1 MIENICI
8 YECLIIFVKKQKN
21 MQIEILLA
29 DYERKLV
36 LQRYSENSILNYK
49 SALKSFLQIAAQKF
63 NSPNE
68 MSVAEIE
75 KYVYWKIEKHAIS
88 PSYQRMIV
96 ASIGK
101 FYQLVVGVDLNL
113 KHLYPS
119 RKIHALPKY
128 LSVNEVKRMIDL
140 TTNQKHK
147 CIIKL
152 LYGCGLRLSE
162 LLNLKI
168 TDIDSGNMVI
178 HIRKSKGN
186 KDRVVMLS
194 NQLLED
200 LRVYFSRYKPKEYLI
215 EGQGGGVYSEK
226 SVQNVVKDAA
236 RRAGIK
242 KQVAPHILRHSFAT
256 HLLENGTDIRYIQQL
271 LGHSSIKTTEIYTH
285 ITDISKSKIKS
296 PLEFL

>member
-1 MIENICI
+1 
-8 YECLIIFVKKQKN
+8 
-21 MQIEILLA
+21 MQIEALLA
-29 DYERKLV
+29 EYERKLV
-36 LQRYSENSILNYK
+36 LQRYSKNSILNYK
-49 SALKSFLQIAAQKF
+49 SAVKSFLQVAEKKF
-63 NSPNE
+63 SSPNE
-68 MSVAEIE
+68 LGVAEIE
-75 KYVYWKIEKHAIS
+75 KYVFWKIDKHAIS
-88 PSYQRMIV
+88 HSYQRMIV
-96 ASIGK
+96 ASVDK
-101 FYQLVVGVDLNL
+101 FYHLVVGVKLNL

-119 RKIHALPKY
+119 RKTHTLPKY
-128 LSVNEVKRMIDL
+128 LSLSEVKRMIDL

-168 TDIDSGNMVI
+168 TDIDSGNMVV
-178 HIRKSKGN
+178 HIRNSKGN

-194 NQLLED
+194 NQLLQD
-200 LRVYFSRYKPKEYLI
+200 LREYFSVYKPKEYLI
-215 EGQGGGVYSEK
+215 EGQGGGLYSDK

-236 RRAGIK
+236 ARAGIK
-242 KQVAPHILRHSFAT
+242 KQVTPHILRHSFAT

>member
-1 MIENICI
+1 
-8 YECLIIFVKKQKN
+8 
-21 MQIEILLA
+21 MQIENLLA
-29 DYERKLV
+29 DFERKLI
-36 LQRYSENSILNYK
+36 LQRYSKNSILNYK
-49 SALKSFLQIAAQKF
+49 SAVKNFLEVVARKF
-63 NSPNE
+63 SNPDE
-68 MSVAEIE
+68 LGVAEIE
-75 KYVYWKIEKHAIS
+75 KYLFWKIDKHAVS
-88 PSYQRMIV
+88 HSYQRMIV
-96 ASIGK
+96 ASIDK
-101 FYQLVVGVDLNL
+101 FYNLVVGVNLNL

-119 RKIHALPKY
+119 RKTHTLPKY
-128 LSVNEVKRMIDL
+128 LNLSEVKRMIEL
-140 TTNQKHK
+140 TTNQKHR

-168 TDIDSGNMVI
+168 TDIDSGNMVV
-178 HIRKSKGN
+178 HIRNSKGN

-200 LRVYFSRYKPKEYLI
+200 LREYFLVYKPVEYLI
-215 EGQGGGVYSEK
+215 EGQRGGLYSEK

-236 RRAGIK
+236 ARAGIK
-242 KQVAPHILRHSFAT
+242 KQVTPHILRHSFAT

-296 PLEFL
+296 PLDFL

>member
-1 MIENICI
+1 
-8 YECLIIFVKKQKN
+8 

-63 NSPNE
+63 SSPNE

-101 FYQLVVGVDLNL
+101 FYQLVVGVELNL

-215 EGQGGGVYSEK
+215 EGQGGEMYSEK

-242 KQVAPHILRHSFAT
+242 KQVTPHILRHSFAT

>member
-1 MIENICI
+1 
-8 YECLIIFVKKQKN
+8 
-21 MQIEILLA
+21 MQIENLLA
-29 DYERKLV
+29 DFERKLV
-36 LQRYSENSILNYK
+36 LQRYSKNSILNYK
-49 SALKSFLQIAAQKF
+49 SAVKNFLQVAARKF
-63 NSPNE
+63 NNPDE
-68 MSVAEIE
+68 LGVAEIE
-75 KYVYWKIEKHAIS
+75 KYVFWKIDKHAVS
-88 PSYQRMIV
+88 HSYQRMIV
-96 ASIGK
+96 ASIDK
-101 FYQLVVGVDLNL
+101 FYNLVVGVKLNL

-119 RKIHALPKY
+119 RKTHTLPKY
-128 LSVNEVKRMIDL
+128 LNLSEVKRMIEL
-140 TTNQKHK
+140 TTNQKHR

-168 TDIDSGNMVI
+168 TDIDSGNMVV
-178 HIRKSKGN
+178 HIRNSKGN

-194 NQLLED
+194 NQLLQD
-200 LRVYFSRYKPKEYLI
+200 LREYFSEYKPKEYLI

-236 RRAGIK
+236 ARAGIK
-242 KQVAPHILRHSFAT
+242 KQVTPHILRHSFAT

>member
-1 MIENICI
+1 
-8 YECLIIFVKKQKN
+8 
-21 MQIEILLA
+21 MQIENLLA
-29 DYERKLV
+29 DFERKLV
-36 LQRYSENSILNYK
+36 LQRYSKNSILNYK
-49 SALKSFLQIAAQKF
+49 SAVKNFLQVAARKF
-63 NSPNE
+63 NNPDE
-68 MSVAEIE
+68 LGVAEIE
-75 KYVYWKIEKHAIS
+75 KYLFWKIDKHAVS
-88 PSYQRMIV
+88 HSYQRMIV
-96 ASIGK
+96 ASIDK
-101 FYQLVVGVDLNL
+101 FYNLVVGVKLNL

-119 RKIHALPKY
+119 RKTHTLPKY
-128 LSVNEVKRMIDL
+128 LNLSEVKRMIEL
-140 TTNQKHK
+140 TTNQKHR

-168 TDIDSGNMVI
+168 TDIDSGNMVV
-178 HIRKSKGN
+178 HIRNSKGN

-194 NQLLED
+194 NQLLQD
-200 LRVYFSRYKPKEYLI
+200 LREYFSEYKPKEYLI
-215 EGQGGGVYSEK
+215 EGQGGGLYSEK

-236 RRAGIK
+236 ARAGIK
-242 KQVAPHILRHSFAT
+242 KQVTPHILRHSFAT